1 MATHCF
7 RPARVMAAILA
18 LAGLGL
24 LSACGQPATSGA
36 AQPAA
41 SSGWVDQP
49 VSFQAGSLTVYATF
63 RHPVASAASKRPVPA
78 VLLIAGS
85 GPTDRNGN
93 SPLIP
98 GPVDTL
104 QQLADWL
111 SADGVASLR
120 YDKLGSGQTG
130 LGPYANRPAAIGIAP
145 FEQEAAAA
153 LRFLAAQPGIDRSR
167 LGVIGHSE
175 GALYALLLA
184 TGADPGAGP
193 VPPIHALGLL
203 EPLSE
208 RYLDIIADQVGAI
221 ISADQRAGR
230 ITAAQAST
238 ITLALTRA
246 IAMLRATGTVAP
258 NLPGGLS
265 NILNPDTALYLSQ
278 ADRYDPAQL
287 AARLTPGLPV
297 LVTCSNADLQV
308 TCGEVHHLLAGLA
321 RAPADTDF
329 VQLTGVDHVL
339 KQDPTGS
346 AAGYTEPLP
355 FSPQL
360 QQALRTFVQHHL

>member
-1 MATHCF
+1 M
-7 RPARVMAAILA
+7 
-18 LAGLGL
+18 
-24 LSACGQPATSGA
+24 
-36 AQPAA
+36 
-41 SSGWVDQP
+41 
-49 VSFQAGSLTVYATF
+49 
-63 RHPVASAASKRPVPA
+63 PA
-78 VLLIAGS
+78 VLLIARS

-93 SPLIP
+93 SPLIS

-104 QQLADWL
+104 EEIADWL

-130 LGPYANRPAAIGIAP
+130 LGPYASRPAAIGIDP
-145 FEQEAAAA
+145 FEQEAAAG

-175 GALYALLLA
+175 GALFALLLA
-184 TGADPGAGP
+184 THADRSAGP
-193 VPPIHALGLL
+193 DEGFPPIRALGLF

-208 RYLDIIADQVGAI
+208 RYLDLIAIQIDAQIA
-221 ISADQRAGR
+221 AARHAGQ
-230 ITAAQAST
+230 ITAGQAST

-246 IAMLRATGTVAP
+246 IAELRATGTVPAGLPDGLP
-258 NLPGGLS
+258 NV
-265 NILNPDTALYLSQ
+265 LNSGTALFLSQ

-287 AARLTPGLPV
+287 AARLAPGTPV

-321 RAPADTDF
+321 AGQAATDF

-346 AAGYTEPLP
+346 AADYGLPRP
-355 FSPQL
+355 FSLQL
-360 QQALRTFVQHHL
+360 QQALRLFVERYL